1 MFIQAVPT
9 PSLPAPPESDPVHAP
24 PLARLELSERQVF
37 GLAFVLHA
45 HFQHTGPPSTPL
57 QEELAGLRDFLI
69 DLLRERHVDVLLG
82 CSA

>member
-45 HFQHTGPPSTPL
+45 HFQHTGPPSTPYRRSSP
-57 QEELAGLRDFLI
+57 G
-69 DLLRERHVDVLLG
+69 
-82 CSA
+82 SATFSSISCASATSTSF